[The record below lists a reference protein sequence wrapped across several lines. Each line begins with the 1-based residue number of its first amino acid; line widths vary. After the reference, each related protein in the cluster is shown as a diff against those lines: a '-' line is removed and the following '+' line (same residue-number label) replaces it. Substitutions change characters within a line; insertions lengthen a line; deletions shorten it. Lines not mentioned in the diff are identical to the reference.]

1 MASGKTAGHV
11 NGRPCVL
18 SFMAGASTQT
28 RLWKPVGRCQGCRS
42 MAIAKPVRDEQTAN
56 LEQRDLQSGDAM
68 IYFVYYPFV

>member
-1 MASGKTAGHV
+1 
-11 NGRPCVL
+11 
-18 SFMAGASTQT
+18 
-28 RLWKPVGRCQGCRS
+28 